1 VDAAL
6 IERREA
12 LMLKRAPVSV
22 IVPCYRC
29 ASTIGRAVAS
39 VMGQTLAPVE
49 IILIDDFSNDAAKTV
64 TALEHLRQKYKNDAV
79 GIKIVLLNQNCG
91 PGSARNVGWEKS
103 SQPYLA
109 FLDAD
114 DMWHPKKLE
123 IQYSWM
129 AEHPNV
135 VLTGHASIK
144 IATSDE
150 LPKLPEKLITR
161 YVGKY
166 ELLFTNCFVTRSV
179 MLKRDTPHKFLPNK
193 RYAED
198 YLLWLTVVLNDQK
211 ACLLNMTM
219 AYSFKEEFG
228 DGGLTGDLWAMQMG
242 VIDTFQQLAKS
253 GFISF
258 WIFILISIF
267 SFFKYFRR
275 LCVVKLRFLLSSIK

>member
-1 VDAAL
+1 MDTAL

-22 IVPCYRC
+22 IIPCYRC
-29 ASTIGRAVAS
+29 ADTIGRAIVS
-39 VMGQTLAPVE
+39 VMTQTQTPIEV
-49 IILIDDFSNDAAKTV
+49 ILIDDFSNDAAKTV
-64 TALEHLRQKYKNDAV
+64 TALEHLRQTYQNDAV
-79 GIKIVLLNQNCG
+79 SIKIVLLNQNCG
-91 PGSARNVGWEKS
+91 PGSARNIGWETS
-103 SQPYLA
+103 SQPYVA

-123 IQYSWM
+123 IQYNWM
-129 AEHPNV
+129 AENPNV

-161 YVGKY
+161 CVGKY
-166 ELLFTNCFVTRSV
+166 ELLFTNCFITRSV
-179 MLKRDTPHKFLPNK
+179 MLKRDISYKFFPNK

-228 DGGLTGDLWAMQMG
+228 DGGLTGDLWAMQLG
-242 VIDTFQQLAKS
+242 VLDTFQQLAKS
-253 GFISF
+253 GSISF
-258 WIFILISIF
+258 CTFILISIF

-275 LCVVKLRFLLSSIK
+275 LCVVKLRFLFSNIK